1 MVAEDYNLDPS
12 RYTKRSSGIYVGLAS
27 VAVLFIVVIAVFV
40 LSIVV
45 LVKVNETCML
55 PSVLTLI

>member
-12 RYTKRSSGIYVGLAS
+12 RYTKRPSSIYVGLAS
-27 VAVLFIVVIAVFV
+27 VVVLVIVVIVVLV
-40 LSIVV
+40 LSIVI

-55 PSVLTLI
+55 PSFLRSI